1 MIGTIVRRNFISKNI
16 FPPMDV
22 KNSDSS
28 SGFYINLMFQSGFVF
43 YDNILHSWK
52 PLVHVSATIY
62 ACAAHKYGEK
72 IRKKFTLCL
81 LPCNIVYYIDL
92 PLSTPE
98 VKFCN
103 RHLGNSGYKKK
114 NLISYKETRG
124 DFYFSFRI
132 CSLIKE
138 NAHISKD
145 NHG

>member
-28 SGFYINLMFQSGFVF
+28 SGFYINSMFQRGFLF
-43 YDNILHSWK
+43 FNDNILHSGK
-52 PLVHVSATIY
+52 LLVHVSATIY
-62 ACAAHKYGEK
+62 ACAAHKHGEK

-81 LPCNIVYYIDL
+81 FPCNTVYYIDL

-124 DFYFSFRI
+124 DFFFI
-132 CSLIKE
+132 FHLE
-138 NAHISKD
+138 FVV
-145 NHG
+145 